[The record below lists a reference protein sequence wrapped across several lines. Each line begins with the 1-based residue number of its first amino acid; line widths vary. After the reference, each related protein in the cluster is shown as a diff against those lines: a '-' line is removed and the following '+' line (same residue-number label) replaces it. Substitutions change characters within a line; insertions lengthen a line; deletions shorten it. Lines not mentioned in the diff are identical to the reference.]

1 MEGHEHLGGELH
13 LLLLRLLLAQQ
24 RLQTRGFALVTLH
37 SFNWF
42 AFEMRVRQTPSK
54 LQLSL
59 SQLYLRSCFNIFSI
73 REFDSLSCVHPWF
86 APPDARLLL
95 ACLDWFHFNCFGFT
109 RWSQSVV
116 LVLLG

>member
-42 AFEMRVRQTPSK
+42 AF
-54 LQLSL
+54 
-59 SQLYLRSCFNIFSI
+59 
-73 REFDSLSCVHPWF
+73 
-86 APPDARLLL
+86 
-95 ACLDWFHFNCFGFT
+95 
-109 RWSQSVV
+109 
-116 LVLLG
+116 